1 MTQPALFD
9 HVAIVTG
16 AGHGRGEAIA
26 RALAA
31 AGVRVAVNDLNP
43 DRAARVAAA
52 IGDDGGRAID
62 IAADIS
68 NKFQGVHVIETTRGE
83 WGRLDILVNNAAV
96 QPHGTILKLDEW
108 EWQRCLD
115 VNLKGTFFMS
125 QLAGR
130 VMADENAGRG
140 ATIINIAS
148 TAGTLAALPGA
159 AAFGASMAGVVGF
172 ARECAREYAGY
183 GIDVYTL
190 LATAPGERG
199 EPVTGAHTLLEAG
212 LPAEIPAAVV
222 ALCAGGHDQP
232 AGAVLAESPFPAT

>member
-1 MTQPALFD
+1 MSQSDLAD
-9 HVAIVTG
+9 RVAIVTG

-26 RALAA
+26 HALAA

-52 IGDDGGRAID
+52 IGELGGRAID
-62 IAADIS
+62 IAGDVS
-68 NKFQGVHVIETTRGE
+68 NKFQCVHVIETARAE
-83 WGRLDILVNNAAV
+83 WGRLDILVNNATV

-108 EWQRCLD
+108 EWQRCID

-130 VMADENAGRG
+130 VMGDENKGRG

-148 TAGTLAALPGA
+148 TAGTLRRAAGA
-159 AAFGASMAGVVGF
+159 AVYGASMAGVVGF

-190 LATAPGERG
+190 AGRRAGEDGRGSAGSPNSGGCGTSGHHSGRGRRSAPPATAANRPARF
-199 EPVTGAHTLLEAG
+199 LLK
-212 LPAEIPAAVV
+212 
-222 ALCAGGHDQP
+222 
-232 AGAVLAESPFPAT
+232 